1 MAREAV
7 WVEGQDKL
15 FVNMDGLTADV
26 EKAAHRGLQ
35 RAGMRIIA
43 DAQRNMRTAGHN
55 GATLNATGQ
64 LSNSG
69 KVQDGENGTID
80 VGFFSTTSGTGYAA
94 AVEYGTKAHW
104 PPRWALRAWVRKK
117 LRVPENEADAAAARV
132 SWGIFKRGTRPH
144 PFFAPA
150 VEKNHNEISKAVTDA
165 VNEVTGRNK

>member
-15 FVNMDGLTADV
+15 FMNMDGLTADV
-26 EKAAHRGLQ
+26 EKAARRGLQ

-94 AVEYGTKAHW
+94 HVEYGTKAHW

-117 LRVPENEADAAAARV
+117 LRVPNPFVTEAEIGPHSDIFRV
-132 SWGIFKRGTRPH
+132 QDPDQDPFDKFKR
-144 PFFAPA
+144 
-150 VEKNHNEISKAVTDA
+150 SKIH
-165 VNEVTGRNK
+165 KLL